1 MRPVDTR
8 DLGGGQLREPS
19 WAEQLHGLY
28 LDSPAM
34 RRQRRQRQF
43 RRRRVGAVLI
53 LATVVA
59 GGVYLVEGVTSS
71 SRPTAS
77 TPGKASNQ
85 SAGTHRPVVPTSV
98 APPALNEPGGGR
110 TLFPNRRIVAFYG
123 AAGIPRLGILGSQK
137 PEQLWPQLA
146 AQAAP
151 YDQPA
156 TPVLPAYELIAFVT
170 NAAPGSDHS
179 DASRISDD
187 TIEAYLSTVRA
198 HHGLLILDIQPGRGD
213 FLADV
218 QSLARWL
225 AEPDVGLALD
235 PEWKLDA
242 NQLPSK
248 QIGHTTAAAVN
259 AVSTWLAQLV
269 ASKNLPQKLLL
280 IHQFTDDMV
289 TDKASVQ
296 AFPGLAMVFNMDG
309 FGAQEVKAVRYQALA
324 ADNRFSLGFKV
335 FYKQDKNPYSP
346 GDLLALT
353 PAPSV
358 VEYQ

>member
-8 DLGGGQLREPS
+8 DLGRGQLREPT

-28 LDSPAM
+28 LDTPAM

-43 RRRRVGAVLI
+43 RRRRAGAVLI
-53 LATVVA
+53 LASVVA
-59 GGVYLVEGVTSS
+59 GGVYLVEGITSP
-71 SRPTAS
+71 SRPASVSRNTAKQRS
-77 TPGKASNQ
+77 AS
-85 SAGTHRPVVPTSV
+85 AAPTT
-98 APPALNEPGGGR
+98 ALPAALSEPGGGR
-110 TLFPNRRIVAFYG
+110 TLLPNRRIVAFYG
-123 AAGIPRLGILGSQK
+123 AAGIPRLGILGTHG

-146 AQAAP
+146 TQAAA

-156 TPVLPAYELIAFVT
+156 APVLPAYELIAFVT
-170 NAAPGSDHS
+170 NAAPGSDHTY
-179 DASRISDD
+179 ASRVSDD
-187 TIEAYLSTVRA
+187 TIETYLGTVRA

-213 FLADV
+213 FLADA
-218 QSLARWL
+218 QTLARWL

-242 NQLPSK
+242 TQLPSK
-248 QIGHTTAAAVN
+248 QIGHTTAEAVN
-259 AVSTWLAQLV
+259 AVSSWLAQLV

-296 AFPGLAMVFNMDG
+296 AAAGLAMVFNMDG
-309 FGAQEVKAVRYQALA
+309 FGGPEVKAVRYQALA
-324 ADNRFSLGFKV
+324 SDPRFALGFKV

-346 GDLLALT
+346 ADLLALT
-353 PAPSV
+353 PAPNV
-358 VEYQ
+358 IEYQ